1 MPKIAVIGAGSHVF
15 ARRLITD
22 VLTYPSMQDATI
34 SLMDIDKTSLDTM
47 AAVAKKIAELLGVS
61 ARIEATTNLEEALA
75 GADYVSVSI
84 RVGTSNSH
92 VLVPAKYGIDHTVG
106 DTMGPG
112 GVFYFLK
119 NAPAVINIAHTM
131 ERVCPKALML
141 NYTNPMVMLSWAI
154 KELTDIRYVGLC
166 HSVQGTAMRLA
177 EYIDVPF
184 EDISYWAA
192 GINHMA
198 WFLEYRYKDE
208 DAYPLIW
215 RAMEDPEVYARDIVK
230 FEVMKYFGAFVSES
244 SMHMSEYVPYFRRTQ
259 ELIDHHTDERMWGGG
274 SRTGTHEERM
284 ARITERRAEADRAMH
299 EYAYGNEP
307 LPDEWV
313 QRSHE
318 FFSRILNACETN
330 VPYTFNGNVPDT
342 GLITN
347 FPDNVVVEVPI
358 VVDAMGLHPC
368 HVGALPPALA
378 ALNSSNLY
386 VQELAVKGFVEKNRE
401 CIHQAIQVDPLTAS
415 LLSLADIREM
425 VDELFH
431 AEAEYLSI

>member
-15 ARRLITD
+15 ARRLIAD
-22 VLTYPSMQDATI
+22 VFTYPSMQDATVA
-34 SLMDIDKTSLDTM
+34 LMDIDQDSVDTM
-47 AAVAKKIAELLGVS
+47 AALARKMVEQLGIGAEIV
-61 ARIEATTNLEEALA
+61 ATTNLEEALA
-75 GADYVSVSI
+75 DADYVSVSI
-84 RVGTSNSH
+84 RVGSSSNH

-119 NAPAVINIAHTM
+119 NAPAVINIAKTM

-154 KELTDIRYVGLC
+154 KDLTDIRYVGLC

-184 EDISYWAA
+184 EDVSYWAA

-198 WFLEYRYKDE
+198 WFLEYRHKDE

-215 RAMEDPEVYARDIVK
+215 KAMDDPEIYARDIVK
-230 FEVMKYFGAFVSES
+230 FEVMKHFGAFVSES
-244 SMHMSEYVPYFRRTQ
+244 SIHMSEYVPYFRRTS
-259 ELIDHHTDERMWGGG
+259 ELIERHTSDRMWGVG
-274 SRTGTHEERM
+274 SRSGTREERM
-284 ARITERRAEADRAMH
+284 ARNAERRAEADRVMH
-299 EYAYGNEP
+299 EHAYGDNP
-307 LPDEWV
+307 LPSDWV
-313 QRSHE
+313 ERSHE
-318 FFSRILNACETN
+318 FFSRILNAHETN
-330 VPYTFNGNVPDT
+330 VPYTFNGNVPNT
-342 GLITN
+342 GLISN
-347 FPDNVVVEVPI
+347 FPNNVVVEVPI

-401 CIHQAIQVDPLTAS
+401 YIHQAVQVDPLTAS
-415 LLSLADIREM
+415 LLPLADIRQM
-425 VDELFH
+425 VDEMFA
-431 AEAEYLSI
+431 AEAEYVDF